1 MKSHHAVANASGILL
16 LALAGAGWAQGK
28 LPADFGKRE
37 FQANCVRCHG
47 ATGKGNGPYADF
59 RKLRIPDLGTL
70 SARNKGV
77 FPYDDV
83 YQVIEGSGVVSAH
96 RADGMPAW
104 GEFYTAQAFRACK
117 LSTTCDTKAYV
128 RERILALTE
137 YVYTLK
143 AK

>member
-1 MKSHHAVANASGILL
+1 MKSRHAVVS
-16 LALAGAGWAQGK
+16 LAGFFLLSLCATGWAQAK
-28 LPADFGKRE
+28 LPAGFGKAE

-47 ATGKGNGPYADF
+47 PTGKGDGPYADF
-59 RKLRIPDLGTL
+59 QKLRIPDLGTL

-77 FPYDDV
+77 FPYDEV
-83 YQVIEGSGVVSAH
+83 YQIIEGTGVISTH

-104 GEFYTAQAFRACK
+104 GEYYRAQAFRACK
-117 LSTTCDTKAYV
+117 SSTQCNTNAYV

-143 AK
+143 AR